1 MSVLATRKKAQK
13 RYGRRAPLEEGR
25 NWEVE
30 SHTHINI
37 LTRKRSG
44 LDRSSCRCAVWPL
57 LAVIRE
63 ISVAVVNR
71 MDGISVLFLGNPEES
86 SSELEGHSNPCIHG
100 GGNPRNGAAS
110 GIEGH

>member
-1 MSVLATRKKAQK
+1 
-13 RYGRRAPLEEGR
+13 
-25 NWEVE
+25 
-30 SHTHINI
+30 
-37 LTRKRSG
+37 
-44 LDRSSCRCAVWPL
+44 
-57 LAVIRE
+57 
-63 ISVAVVNR
+63 